1 MHILRKITLR
11 VVFLE
16 TGMIKA
22 CLLSA
27 RTKKPQASIQ
37 KEGSLRLLTLRHCTA
52 APAAAL
58 VATDGSGL
66 AALV

>member
-1 MHILRKITLR
+1 MHILRKITLK

-16 TGMIKA
+16 TRLIKA

-52 APAAAL
+52 AQAAL
-58 VATDGSGL
+58 AATGGYIL

>member
-16 TGMIKA
+16 TGLIKA

-37 KEGSLRLLTLRHCTA
+37 KEGSLRLLRT

-58 VATDGSGL
+58 LATDGSGL